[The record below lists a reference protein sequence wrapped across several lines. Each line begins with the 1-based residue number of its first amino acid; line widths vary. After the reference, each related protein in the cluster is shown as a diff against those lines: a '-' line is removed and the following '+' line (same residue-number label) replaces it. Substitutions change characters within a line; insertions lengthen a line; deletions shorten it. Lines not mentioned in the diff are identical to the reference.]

1 MADLIIKPATGA
13 SNSLLIKDQAGGA
26 VITTGTS
33 GATIASATL
42 TSPILN
48 TGISG
53 TAILDE
59 DAMGSDS
66 DTKLATQQSIKAY
79 ADTKAPIA
87 DANATHS
94 GEVTGA
100 TALTITDDIVDE
112 ANLKISNA
120 GSNGQFLSKQ
130 SGNTGGLTWAT
141 VADPTTGI
149 ADTNFL
155 VANANVADN
164 DFLRVDGTSIEG
176 RTATEVLS
184 DLGSGSPGSGNFL
197 RGDGSWQT
205 AGSTSAADL
214 VSGTLPMARLSG
226 TLPAL
231 NGSALTNLPASSGWV
246 KLDEYS
252 TSTKTTTHF
261 RLGSGTTLS
270 TTYQNY
276 MIIGSNVI
284 GTWGGLSGAN
294 QDAVSIRFYSGAST
308 IHTAADYMYVS
319 VGVNAG
325 GGGEGGYVY
334 TENVQDDPYTRCSG
348 LTAHG
353 LQPDEEGHF
362 IIHFNSPTTSKKHT
376 FHGQCAFMTIDQ
388 ENYMVEVQSFSGG
401 LPTDIVLYGFD
412 FSGRR
417 GGQDNAI
424 AGNFALYGLT
434 K

>member
-120 GSNGQFLSKQ
+120 GTNGQFLSKQ
-130 SGNTGGLTWAT
+130 SGDTGGLTWAT
-141 VADPTTGI
+141 VASPTSGI
-149 ADTNFL
+149 SDTNFL
-155 VANANVADN
+155 VANANVADD

-184 DLGSGSPGSGNFL
+184 DLGSGTPGSGNFL
-197 RGDGSWQT
+197 RGDGSWASAGFASGTKMIFNQT
-205 AGSTSAADL
+205 AAPTGWTKVTASGNDTALRVTTGTVGTGGTVAFETAFASQTVPVHTLTIAQMPAHAHELMGGSEEWNQDGLQNWMSAADQ
-214 VSGTLPMARLSG
+214 GAI
-226 TLPAL
+226 
-231 NGSALTNLPASSGWV
+231 SAYV
-246 KLDEYS
+246 
-252 TSTKTTTHF
+252 
-261 RLGSGTTLS
+261 
-270 TTYQNY
+270 
-276 MIIGSNVI
+276 
-284 GTWGGLSGAN
+284 
-294 QDAVSIRFYSGAST
+294 DAVGDT
-308 IHTAADYMYVS
+308 
-319 VGVNAG
+319 G
-325 GGGEGGYVY
+325 GGGSHGHGSIDLDVSYVD
-334 TENVQDDPYTRCSG
+334 V
-348 LTAHG
+348 
-353 LQPDEEGHF
+353 
-362 IIHFNSPTTSKKHT
+362 II
-376 FHGQCAFMTIDQ
+376 A
-388 ENYMVEVQSFSGG
+388 
-401 LPTDIVLYGFD
+401 
-412 FSGRR
+412 
-417 GGQDNAI
+417 
-424 AGNFALYGLT
+424 T
-434 K
+434 KN